1 MTLKRTGTNKV
12 LASEDL
18 PDLPHLWVK
27 KLRKSIE
34 DVASKIQKKKK
45 EISKED
51 LAKVK
56 EAFRVFFNEHIR
68 FIPQFMKAP
77 SQQKQSY
84 TTIENLFDREAYLMT
99 IRETQ
104 DFRYLELFTKMT
116 YFTRFVE
123 RLSYPQTQEDKL
135 LEKTFFLSMQ
145 KPQKPNDGEGMEH
158 DCSVFFDIM
167 C

>member
-1 MTLKRTGTNKV
+1 
-12 LASEDL
+12 
-18 PDLPHLWVK
+18 
-27 KLRKSIE
+27 
-34 DVASKIQKKKK
+34 
-45 EISKED
+45 
-51 LAKVK
+51 
-56 EAFRVFFNEHIR
+56 
-68 FIPQFMKAP
+68 MKAP